1 MSWCKL
7 YYIRNSIKLLNS
19 QQVTLKFCTAAST
32 HYEEPQGWDIPT
44 GKRIGITETEQYQL
58 LDQAPASPGNSEIL
72 KISLLGAPNAGKS
85 TIINTLMSWKVS
97 HSCLFYNIVVFS
109 SVSVVKILC
118 EHVSATLVP
127 GYLKINFLSW
137 PKN

>member
-7 YYIRNSIKLLNS
+7 LYIRNSIKLLNS

-97 HSCLFYNIVVFS
+97 YSCLYFLALGFFYL
-109 SVSVVKILC
+109 SVL
-118 EHVSATLVP
+118 
-127 GYLKINFLSW
+127 
-137 PKN
+137 